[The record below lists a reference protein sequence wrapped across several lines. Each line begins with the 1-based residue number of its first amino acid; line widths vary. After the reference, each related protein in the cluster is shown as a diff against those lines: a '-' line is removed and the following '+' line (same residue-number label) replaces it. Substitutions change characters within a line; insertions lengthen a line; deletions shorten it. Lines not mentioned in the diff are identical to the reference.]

1 MILELDDITH
11 RYDGEAAVEDVSFGA
26 ESGELV
32 ALLGP
37 SGCGKTTLVQA
48 IAGHVRPTA
57 GRIRLRGRDATDD
70 PPESRRIGLVF
81 QESTLYPHMTASEN
95 VAYGVAAREDD
106 PERRAAIVAE
116 YLDLVG
122 LGGQQDA
129 SPTALS
135 GGQRRRVELAR
146 ALAPEPDLL
155 VLDEPLSALDRSLR
169 TRLREAIARIHR
181 ETGVATL
188 FVTHDQRDAMAVA
201 DRLVVM
207 VDGRVAA
214 IGAPRQLY
222 ESPPT
227 PFVASFL
234 GRSTTVSGR
243 LVATDPPLVA
253 VGGREIRVDAA
264 PGDREP
270 GDRVTC
276 HARPRALELRP
287 DGGGDPARSLP
298 GEVTAV
304 ADAGRHYDVSV
315 RVASGEELVVECT
328 AAPPAVG
335 ASVGVAFPDTG
346 VTLLGPAFEPSTP
359 PTPAANPAA
368 RPGAE

>member
-1 MILELDDITH
+1 VIVELDGVTH
-11 RYDGEAAVEDVSFGA
+11 RYDGEAAVEDVSFGV

-37 SGCGKTTLVQA
+37 SGCGKTTLVHA
-48 IAGHVRPTA
+48 IAGHIHPTA
-57 GRIRLRGRDATDD
+57 GRIRLRGRDVTDD

-95 VAYGVAAREDD
+95 VAYGVAAHEDD
-106 PERRAAIVAE
+106 PERRAATVTE
-116 YLDLVG
+116 YLDLVA
-122 LGGQQDA
+122 LSDQRDA
-129 SPTALS
+129 SPGGLS

-155 VLDEPLSALDRSLR
+155 VLDEPLSALDRALR
-169 TRLREAIARIHR
+169 TQLREVIARIHR

-207 VDGRVAA
+207 TGGRVAA
-214 IGAPRQLY
+214 TGTPRALY

-234 GRSTTVSGR
+234 GRSTAVSGR
-243 LVATDPPLVA
+243 LVATDPPRVA
-253 VGGREIRVDAA
+253 VGEREIRVDAVA
-264 PGDREP
+264 GDRQP

-276 HARPRALELRP
+276 HVRPRALNL
-287 DGGGDPARSLP
+287 GGDSDPDRSLY

-304 ADAGRHYDVSV
+304 ADVGHHYDVSI
-315 RVASGEELVVECT
+315 RVAPDDELRVECT
-328 AAPPAVG
+328 AAPPGVG
-335 ASVGVAFPDTG
+335 ESVAIEFPDTG
-346 VTLLGPAFEPSTP
+346 VTLFDPGFEPST
-359 PTPAANPAA
+359 AANPGPMI
-368 RPGAE
+368 RSEDGAE